1 MFSDYEVSLMSF
13 NPYESSDEVNLYNI
27 LKRLELNVVE
37 EHSQVM
43 RKELEEIK
51 KRKAERVR
59 RNRV

>member
-1 MFSDYEVSLMSF
+1 MSF

-37 EHSQVM
+37 DHSLVM

-51 KRKAERVR
+51 RRKAERVR